1 MDASKVYDEAIVID
15 GLSISNWES
24 DAVFQRLRAGNITA
38 INATV
43 ATWENFQQ
51 TMAHLAKWMR
61 RFRERQDILQV
72 KETADIHTAKK
83 LGKTGIILGFQ
94 NASPIENEL
103 DRLGLFLALGVRVIQ
118 LTYHETN
125 LLGSGCWERFDS
137 GLSNFGVDAVREMN
151 RLGILI
157 DLSHVGPKTTMEAI
171 EMSEQ
176 PVAIT
181 HANARSFYNHPRNK
195 EEDALKLLAEKGGV
209 VGATSYTPFLPK
221 GYDSTL
227 EDFVDAL
234 DNMVERIGLDH
245 VAIGTDSTHDQP
257 LEFWHFIVS
266 QQGTKFPSTF
276 ADGSVPYT
284 EINFQ
289 PKGIDT
295 PAEFPNLAE
304 ALAKAEALREGVEP
318 LTDRCLPHVFAQHLG
333 AGRGLALGVGKGD
346 LAHVDVP
353 VGIHRHRMGR
363 EKASR
368 AVGVVLAPLGQDAS
382 VGCPDGHAGGGL
394 VQPGLAPIHE
404 DTADFG
410 HAEVLLPILA

>member
-1 MDASKVYDEAIVID
+1 MSTEARKIYDEAIVID

-24 DAVFQRLRAGNITA
+24 DAVFRRLRAGNITA

-43 ATWENFQQ
+43 ATWENFVQ
-51 TMAHLAKWMR
+51 TMAHLSAWMR
-61 RFRERQDILQV
+61 RFRERDDILQV
-72 KETADIHTAKK
+72 KETADIYAAKEQR
-83 LGKTGIILGFQ
+83 KTGIILSFQ

-125 LLGSGCWERFDS
+125 LLGSGCWERTDG

-151 RLGILI
+151 RLGIVI
-157 DLSHVGPKTTMEAI
+157 DLSHVGPKTTMDAI

-181 HANARSFYNHPRNK
+181 HANARSFCGHPRNK

-209 VGATSYTPFLPK
+209 VGATSFANFLPR
-221 GYDSTL
+221 GFDSTV
-227 EDFVDAL
+227 EDFVDAI
-234 DNMVERIGLDH
+234 DDMVERVGIDH

-257 LEFWHFIVS
+257 LEFWHYIGS

-284 EINFQ
+284 ELSFQ
-289 PKGIDT
+289 PKGIDN

-304 ALAKAEALREGVEP
+304 ALVNRGYSARDISKL
-318 LTDRCLPHVFAQHLG
+318 LG
-333 AGRGLALGVGKGD
+333 GNWMNLFERVWN
-346 LAHVDVP
+346 V
-353 VGIHRHRMGR
+353 
-363 EKASR
+363 
-368 AVGVVLAPLGQDAS
+368 
-382 VGCPDGHAGGGL
+382 
-394 VQPGLAPIHE
+394 
-404 DTADFG
+404 
-410 HAEVLLPILA
+410 

>member
-1 MDASKVYDEAIVID
+1 MSTEARKIYDEAIVID

-24 DAVFQRLRAGNITA
+24 DAVFRRLRTGNITA

-43 ATWENFQQ
+43 ATWENFLQ
-51 TMAHLAKWMR
+51 TMAHLSAWMR
-61 RFRERQDILQV
+61 RFCERDDILQV
-72 KETADIHTAKK
+72 KETADIYAAKEQ
-83 LGKTGIILGFQ
+83 GKTGIILSFQ

-125 LLGSGCWERFDS
+125 LLGSGCWERTDG

-151 RLGILI
+151 RLGIVI
-157 DLSHVGPKTTMEAI
+157 DLSHVGPKTTMDAI

-181 HANARSFYNHPRNK
+181 HANARSFCGHPRNK

-209 VGATSYTPFLPK
+209 VGATSFANFLPR
-221 GYDSTL
+221 GFDSTV
-227 EDFVDAL
+227 EDFVDAI
-234 DNMVERIGLDH
+234 DDMVDRVGIDH

-257 LEFWHFIVS
+257 LEFWHYIGS

-284 EINFQ
+284 ELSFQ
-289 PKGIDT
+289 PKGIDS

-304 ALAKAEALREGVEP
+304 ALVNRGYSAEDITRL
-318 LTDRCLPHVFAQHLG
+318 LG
-333 AGRGLALGVGKGD
+333 GNWMNLFERVWN
-346 LAHVDVP
+346 V
-353 VGIHRHRMGR
+353 
-363 EKASR
+363 
-368 AVGVVLAPLGQDAS
+368 
-382 VGCPDGHAGGGL
+382 
-394 VQPGLAPIHE
+394 
-404 DTADFG
+404 
-410 HAEVLLPILA
+410 

>member
-1 MDASKVYDEAIVID
+1 MSTDARKIYDEAIVID

-24 DAVFQRLRAGNITA
+24 DAVFRRLRAGNITA

-43 ATWENFQQ
+43 ATWENFLQ
-51 TMAHLAKWMR
+51 TMAHLSVWMR
-61 RFRERQDILQV
+61 RFRERDDILQV
-72 KETADIHTAKK
+72 KETADIYAAKEQ
-83 LGKTGIILGFQ
+83 GKTGIILSFQ

-125 LLGSGCWERFDS
+125 LLGSGCWERTDG

-151 RLGILI
+151 RLGIVI
-157 DLSHVGPKTTMEAI
+157 DLSHVGPKTTMDAI

-181 HANARSFYNHPRNK
+181 HANARSFCNHPRNK

-209 VGATSYTPFLPK
+209 VGATSYAHFLPK
-221 GYDSTL
+221 GFDSTV
-227 EDFVDAL
+227 EDFVDAI
-234 DNMVERIGLDH
+234 DDMVERVGIDH

-257 LEFWHFIVS
+257 LEFWHYIGS

-284 EINFQ
+284 ELSFQ
-289 PKGIDT
+289 PKGIDS

-304 ALAKAEALREGVEP
+304 ALVNRGYSVEDITR
-318 LTDRCLPHVFAQHLG
+318 LLG
-333 AGRGLALGVGKGD
+333 GNWMNLFERVWN
-346 LAHVDVP
+346 V
-353 VGIHRHRMGR
+353 
-363 EKASR
+363 
-368 AVGVVLAPLGQDAS
+368 
-382 VGCPDGHAGGGL
+382 
-394 VQPGLAPIHE
+394 
-404 DTADFG
+404 
-410 HAEVLLPILA
+410 

>member
-1 MDASKVYDEAIVID
+1 MSTEARKIYDEAIVID

-24 DAVFQRLRAGNITA
+24 DAVFRRLRAGNITA

-43 ATWENFQQ
+43 ATWENFVQ
-51 TMAHLAKWMR
+51 TMAHLSAWMR
-61 RFRERQDILQV
+61 CFRERDDILQV
-72 KETADIHTAKK
+72 KETADIYAAKEQ
-83 LGKTGIILGFQ
+83 GKTGIILSFQ

-125 LLGSGCWERFDS
+125 LLGSGCWERTDG

-151 RLGILI
+151 RLGIVI
-157 DLSHVGPKTTMEAI
+157 DLSHVGPKTTMDAI

-181 HANARSFYNHPRNK
+181 HANARSFCGHPRNK

-209 VGATSYTPFLPK
+209 VGATSFANFLPK
-221 GYDSTL
+221 GFDSTV
-227 EDFVDAL
+227 EDFVDAI
-234 DNMVERIGLDH
+234 DDMVERVGIDH

-257 LEFWHFIVS
+257 LEFWHYIGS

-284 EINFQ
+284 ELSFQ
-289 PKGIDT
+289 PKGIDS

-304 ALAKAEALREGVEP
+304 ALVNRGYSAEDITKL
-318 LTDRCLPHVFAQHLG
+318 LG
-333 AGRGLALGVGKGD
+333 GNWMNLFERVWN
-346 LAHVDVP
+346 V
-353 VGIHRHRMGR
+353 
-363 EKASR
+363 
-368 AVGVVLAPLGQDAS
+368 
-382 VGCPDGHAGGGL
+382 
-394 VQPGLAPIHE
+394 
-404 DTADFG
+404 
-410 HAEVLLPILA
+410 

>member
-1 MDASKVYDEAIVID
+1 MSTDARKIYDEAIVID

-24 DAVFQRLRAGNITA
+24 DAVFRRLRAGNITA

-43 ATWENFQQ
+43 ATWENFLQ
-51 TMAHLAKWMR
+51 TMAHLSAWMR
-61 RFRERQDILQV
+61 RFRERDDILQV
-72 KETADIHTAKK
+72 KDTADIYAAKEQ
-83 LGKTGIILGFQ
+83 GKTGIILSFQ

-125 LLGSGCWERFDS
+125 LLGSGCWERTDG

-151 RLGILI
+151 RLGIVI
-157 DLSHVGPKTTMEAI
+157 DLSHVGPKTTMDAI

-181 HANARSFYNHPRNK
+181 HANARSFCGHPRNK

-209 VGATSYTPFLPK
+209 VGATSYAHFLPK
-221 GYDSTL
+221 GFDSTV
-227 EDFVDAL
+227 EDFVDAI
-234 DNMVERIGLDH
+234 DDMVERVGIDH

-257 LEFWHFIVS
+257 LEFWHYIGS

-284 EINFQ
+284 ELSFQ
-289 PKGIDT
+289 PKGIDS

-304 ALAKAEALREGVEP
+304 ALVNRGYSAEDIIKL
-318 LTDRCLPHVFAQHLG
+318 LG
-333 AGRGLALGVGKGD
+333 GNWMNLFERVWN
-346 LAHVDVP
+346 V
-353 VGIHRHRMGR
+353 
-363 EKASR
+363 
-368 AVGVVLAPLGQDAS
+368 
-382 VGCPDGHAGGGL
+382 
-394 VQPGLAPIHE
+394 
-404 DTADFG
+404 
-410 HAEVLLPILA
+410 